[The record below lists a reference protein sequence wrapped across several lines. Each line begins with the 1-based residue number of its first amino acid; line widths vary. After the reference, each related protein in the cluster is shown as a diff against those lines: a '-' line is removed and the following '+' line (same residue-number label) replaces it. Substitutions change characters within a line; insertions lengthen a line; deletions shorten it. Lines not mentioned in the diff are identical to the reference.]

1 PTVAEL
7 AAMAVSSR
15 GERAEQGPVT
25 GEVPLTPIQRW
36 FFEQQ
41 SPDVNHWN
49 MALLFESGAS
59 LVPSL
64 VRGALRSLL
73 AHHDALR
80 LRFSNTPAGWRQ
92 RMVAAD
98 DHGPFAAIELSA
110 VPAGEREAAPRQASA
125 AAQTTLDLA
134 DGPLIRLLLFDMG
147 EGRATRLLIAVH
159 HQAVDAVSW
168 RILLE
173 DFEAAY
179 RQLECG
185 EPVRLP
191 LKTTSFRQWAQHLAE
206 AARTSEVRGQAGY
219 SLASC
224 EAEARPLPT
233 DFPRRE
239 NREGSARTL
248 SLSLASPQP

>member
-1 PTVAEL
+1 RRRLVAYAHSRDAMLTGDGLRAFLKQRLPDYMTPTTVSLLDEFPRTSSGKVDRRRLPEPEQAAAQQAPAIAPPRTDAERRLVEIWAGVLKLSNIGVHDNFFELGGDSILSIQVIARARQAGLGLSAAQMLTHPTVAEL

-73 AHHDALR
+73 AHQDALR

-98 DHGPFAAIELSA
+98 DQCP
-110 VPAGEREAAPRQASA
+110 
-125 AAQTTLDLA
+125 
-134 DGPLIRLLLFDMG
+134 
-147 EGRATRLLIAVH
+147 
-159 HQAVDAVSW
+159 
-168 RILLE
+168 
-173 DFEAAY
+173 
-179 RQLECG
+179 
-185 EPVRLP
+185 
-191 LKTTSFRQWAQHLAE
+191 
-206 AARTSEVRGQAGY
+206 
-219 SLASC
+219 
-224 EAEARPLPT
+224 
-233 DFPRRE
+233 
-239 NREGSARTL
+239 
-248 SLSLASPQP
+248 